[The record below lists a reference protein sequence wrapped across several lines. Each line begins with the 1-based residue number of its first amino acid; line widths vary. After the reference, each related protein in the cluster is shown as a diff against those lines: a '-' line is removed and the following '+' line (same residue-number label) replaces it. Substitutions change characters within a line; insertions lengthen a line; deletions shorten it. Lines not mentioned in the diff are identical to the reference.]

1 MALASKT
8 RLQIIELLAQQP
20 MNIINL
26 RKKLGVSS
34 AMISKHVKQMEE
46 AGILECETLPG
57 ERGNQKI
64 CKLALSELTL
74 AFNPL
79 PEIEQYEEH
88 VIPVGSFVDY
98 TVKPPCGLA
107 SSERY
112 IGFLDDTRSFSLPDR
127 SEASLVWFNSGYV
140 MYRIPCF
147 IPQTFK
153 VNRIEISLEI
163 CSETTLYNEEYP
175 SDITFELNG
184 LFVGMWTS
192 PGDLG
197 KTRGIFNPAWWSDKD
212 TQHGLLKTLT
222 INDRGSYIDGILQ
235 SGTTA
240 EQVMAIKQNDISL
253 RIANYDSANN
263 VGGINLFG
271 KYFGNYK
278 QDIDVRICYQ
288 K

>member
-1 MALASKT
+1 MKKQVNTGNVDFFMALASKT

-140 MYRIPCF
+140 SHRPSRLIVLKSLWRSVRKQHCTTRNIPRI
-147 IPQTFK
+147 
-153 VNRIEISLEI
+153 S
-163 CSETTLYNEEYP
+163 P
-175 SDITFELNG
+175 S
-184 LFVGMWTS
+184 S
-192 PGDLG
+192 
-197 KTRGIFNPAWWSDKD
+197 
-212 TQHGLLKTLT
+212 
-222 INDRGSYIDGILQ
+222 
-235 SGTTA
+235 
-240 EQVMAIKQNDISL
+240 
-253 RIANYDSANN
+253 
-263 VGGINLFG
+263 
-271 KYFGNYK
+271 
-278 QDIDVRICYQ
+278 
-288 K
+288 